1 MRLVRFFAFISSI
14 ILSTLSVAQVPYMES
29 CLINSCGN
37 SSGACQEG
45 NNEIIFLNTGAS
57 SVLVNSANVSISY
70 GNVANP
76 PTNYTD
82 AGLVTNASTTT
93 ALNTAAGCAPNL
105 LVEATG
111 TVVPPNSLIL
121 VVQNGICAGS
131 LNWPGLCSMGPI
143 YITYS
148 NDANWLAGGNFV
160 NSTGNLRH
168 FRTSITNT
176 LGTTTTID
184 YNYTLPG
191 AFGTDG
197 AFATW
202 SNTGGAAASYGD
214 NDCVLSPTILPVS
227 LISFG
232 GFASESTNYLEWI
245 TDREVNNDFFEIKRS
260 TDGINYERISTIPS
274 TYSKEK
280 AYYSFEDPFLESGY
294 IYYQLYQTDLDGK
307 KQFLDEIV
315 IYRKN
320 ENENTLFPN
329 PSSGIISVSLNNSKS
344 NSLIQYYVSNQN
356 GTLVKEE
363 IFGDFTNENLISFDL
378 SDLSKGVYT
387 LHLVFEDKIEQKK
400 FILQ

>member
-1 MRLVRFFAFISSI
+1 MRNIFVFTVLI
-14 ILSTLSVAQVPYMES
+14 TLLTNHTLFSQAPYMQS
-29 CLINSCGN
+29 CLINSCNG
-37 SSGACQEG
+37 SCSEG

-82 AGLVTNASTTT
+82 AGLVTNAATTST
-93 ALNTAAGCAPNL
+93 LNAAAACSPDL
-105 LVEATG
+105 LIEATG

-121 VVQNGICAGS
+121 VVQSGICANS

-160 NSTGNLRH
+160 NGTGTLRH

-176 LGTTTTID
+176 LGTTTTLD
-184 YNYTLPG
+184 YTYSLPAG
-191 AFGTDG
+191 FGSDG

-214 NDCVLSPTILPVS
+214 NDCVLSPTILPVT
-227 LISFG
+227 LLSFG
-232 GFASESTNYLEWI
+232 GYSSETYNHLEWI
-245 TDREVNNDFFEIKRS
+245 TEREVNNDFFELKRS
-260 TDGINYERISTIPS
+260 VDGLVYNNVSTIPS
-274 TYSKEK
+274 AFINNKTY
-280 AYYSFEDPFLESGY
+280 YTFEDPFLESGY
-294 IYYQLYQTDLDGK
+294 VYYQLFQTDLDGK

-315 IYRKN
+315 IYR
-320 ENENTLFPN
+320 ENETRNTIFPN
-329 PSSGIISVSLNNSKS
+329 PSSGKISVPLNGSKA
-344 NSLIQYYVSNQN
+344 NSLIQFMVVDQN
-356 GTLVKEE
+356 GSIVREGNSIEKENVLSL
-363 IFGDFTNENLISFDL
+363 DF
-378 SDLSKGVYT
+378 SDLAKGIYT
-387 LHLVFEDKIEQKK
+387 LHLIFEEKSEQKK

>member
-1 MRLVRFFAFISSI
+1 MQ
-14 ILSTLSVAQVPYMES
+14 SV
-29 CLINSCGN
+29 LINSCNG
-37 SSGACQEG
+37 SCSEG

-57 SVLVNSANVSISY
+57 SVLVNSTNVSISY

-82 AGLVTNASTTT
+82 AGLVTNAATTST
-93 ALNTAAGCAPNL
+93 LNTAAGCAPAL

-121 VVQNGICAGS
+121 VVQNGICANS
-131 LNWPGLCSMGPI
+131 LNWPGLCTMGPI

-160 NSTGNLRH
+160 NGTGTLRH

-176 LGTTTTID
+176 LGTTTTLD
-184 YNYTLPG
+184 YTYNLPAG
-191 AFGTDG
+191 FGTDG

-232 GFASESTNYLEWI
+232 GFASETSNHLEWI
-245 TDREVNNDFFEIKRS
+245 TEREINNDYFEIKRS
-260 TDGINYERISTIPS
+260 IDGVNYNRIAKIPS
-274 TYSKEK
+274 TYVNDKS
-280 AYYSFEDPFLESGY
+280 YYTFEDLFLESGY
-294 IYYQLYQTDLDGK
+294 VYYQLFQTDLDGK

-320 ENENTLFPN
+320 ETVNTIFPN
-329 PSSGIISVSLNNSKS
+329 PTSGKITVPLNGTKANTIIQFIVT
-344 NSLIQYYVSNQN
+344 NQN
-356 GTLVKEE
+356 GSIVKEE
-363 IFGDFTNENLISFDL
+363 NLTHFQNENAL
-378 SDLSKGVYT
+378 SLDFSELSKGVYT
-387 LHLVFEDKIEQKK
+387 LHLIFEDKTEQQK

>member
-1 MRLVRFFAFISSI
+1 MRLVRFFVFISSVV
-14 ILSTLSVAQVPYMES
+14 LSTLSVAQVPYMQS
-29 CLINSCGN
+29 ALINSCNG
-37 SSGACQEG
+37 SCSEG

-76 PTNYTD
+76 PTNYTN
-82 AGLVTNASTTT
+82 AGLVTNAATTT
-93 ALNTAAGCAPNL
+93 TLNTAAGCAPAL

-121 VVQNGICAGS
+121 VVQNGICANS

-148 NDANWLAGGNFV
+148 NDADWVAGGNFV
-160 NSTGNLRH
+160 NGTSTLRH

-176 LGTTTTID
+176 LGTTTTLD
-184 YNYTLPG
+184 YTYSLPAG
-191 AFGTDG
+191 FGSDG

-232 GFASESTNYLEWI
+232 GFALETSNHLEWI
-245 TDREVNNDFFEIKRS
+245 TEREVNNDFFEIKRS
-260 TDGINYERISTIPS
+260 IDGVNFEHVSKIPS
-274 TYSKEK
+274 TYIKDKS
-280 AYYSFEDPFLESGY
+280 YYTFEDPFLESGY
-294 IYYQLYQTDLDGK
+294 VYYQLFQTDLDGK

-320 ENENTLFPN
+320 ENENTVFPN
-329 PSSGIISVSLNNSKS
+329 PSTGKITVSLNNSKS

-363 IFGDFTNENLISFDL
+363 IVGNFTNENLISFDF

-387 LHLVFEDKIEQKK
+387 LHLVFEEKIEQKK

>member
-1 MRLVRFFAFISSI
+1 MRYILLIVALSSF
-14 ILSTLSVAQVPYMES
+14 LNKNKVYSQAPYMQS
-29 CLINSCGN
+29 CLINSCNGSCN
-37 SSGACQEG
+37 EG

-57 SVLVNSANVSISY
+57 SVLVNSANVSIAY

-82 AGLVTNASTTT
+82 AGLVTNAATTT
-93 ALNTAAGCAPNL
+93 ALNTAAGCSPTL

-121 VVQNGICAGS
+121 VVQNGICANS

-148 NDANWLAGGNFV
+148 NDANWLPGGNFV
-160 NSTGNLRH
+160 NSTGSLRH

-176 LGTTTTID
+176 LGTTSTID
-184 YNYTLPG
+184 YTYNLPAG
-191 AFGTDG
+191 FGTDG

-214 NDCVLSPTILPVS
+214 NDCILTPTILPVS

-232 GFASESTNYLEWI
+232 GFASEATNHLEWV
-245 TDREVNNDFFEIKRS
+245 TEREEKNDFFEIKRS
-260 TDGINYERISTIPS
+260 IDGVNYEHVSKIPS
-274 TYSKEK
+274 TYTKEK
-280 AYYSFEDPFLESGY
+280 AFYTYEDSFLENGNV
-294 IYYQLYQTDLDGK
+294 YYQLFQTDFDGK

-320 ENENTLFPN
+320 KTENTLYPN
-329 PSSGIISVSLNNSKS
+329 PSTGKISVPLNGSEA
-344 NSLIQYYVSNQN
+344 NSLIQFVVTNQN
-356 GTLVKEE
+356 GSLVKEE
-363 IFGDFTNENLISFDL
+363 TITDLKNINTLSFDF

-387 LHLVFEDKIEQKK
+387 LHLVFVDKKEQQK